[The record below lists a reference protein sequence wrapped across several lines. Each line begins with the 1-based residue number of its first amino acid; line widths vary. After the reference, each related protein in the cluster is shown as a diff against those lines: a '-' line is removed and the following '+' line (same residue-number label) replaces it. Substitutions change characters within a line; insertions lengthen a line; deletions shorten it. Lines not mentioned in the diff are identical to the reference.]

1 MEKFLTVL
9 DLLENRMGMEWDYV
23 EKESENSCRFDF
35 AGGELSLWVNN
46 FEGNVSAEGQYP
58 RGMKEALMNEGV
70 KIY

>member
-46 FEGNVSAEGQYP
+46 
-58 RGMKEALMNEGV
+58 
-70 KIY
+70 